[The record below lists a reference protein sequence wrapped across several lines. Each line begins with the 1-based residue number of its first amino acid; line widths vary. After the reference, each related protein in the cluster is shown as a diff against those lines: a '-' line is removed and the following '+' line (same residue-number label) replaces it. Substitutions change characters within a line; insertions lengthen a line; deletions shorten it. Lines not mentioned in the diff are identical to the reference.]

1 MRIFACHLL
10 NDYSGSPKV
19 LMQLIKGWTENNIAV
34 TVLTSSKRKGFLS
47 GLDTV
52 NYAPFWY
59 QLAGNPFVRFIFLV
73 MSQFFLLIKL
83 LELAK
88 KEDIIYINT
97 VLPFGAAIA
106 GKIKGCSVIYHV
118 HETSIKPQL
127 LKKFLFGCVKK
138 FATDVVYVSN
148 YLQRQENIADVKNH
162 ILYNAIEEEF
172 YQIGKINYQS
182 KHLHKN
188 VLMICSLKRYKGV
201 LEFVELASLNPA
213 YDFKLVVNADQNEIE
228 DFFRITFLPANLRI
242 YPVQTN
248 THPFYS
254 WADIVLNLSR
264 TDEWIETF
272 GLTIL
277 EGMAYGLPAIVPP
290 IGGIAELVEENRNGA
305 LVDSLNLQHLSKRL
319 GEILNNKNLYAEMEA
334 NSFSKIN
341 SFRENEFVKKSLAIL
356 QNRTLSNHGKNGNYF
371 HILENKPK

>member
-272 GLTIL
+272 GL
-277 EGMAYGLPAIVPP
+277 
-290 IGGIAELVEENRNGA
+290 
-305 LVDSLNLQHLSKRL
+305 
-319 GEILNNKNLYAEMEA
+319 
-334 NSFSKIN
+334 
-341 SFRENEFVKKSLAIL
+341 
-356 QNRTLSNHGKNGNYF
+356 
-371 HILENKPK
+371 